1 MKKITALLLVMM
13 CALGAWAQTD
23 KETPLTLEAK
33 TDGTIMV
40 TSPKDGMQYT
50 LNDGAKTAVT
60 TDAINVAVGDKVAF
74 YGSGTAIPSYYGTMI
89 TGGTAEC
96 YVYGNVMSLVDETG
110 FATATTLIEN
120 GAFYQLF
127 YQNTKIYN
135 HESKKVVLPATKL
148 AEYCYDSMFSDCT
161 GLTEAPEL
169 PATTLTANCY
179 KGMFSGC
186 TALTEAPKLPATTLE
201 KECYSSIFMGCTA
214 LTAAPKLPAT
224 TLAEYCYNY
233 MFYGCTKL
241 TAAPELPA
249 TTLKKEC
256 YSGMFMGCK
265 ALTAAPVL
273 PATELAGGCYDSM
286 FFSCSNLSKVTCLA
300 TEISASYA
308 TSEWLYG
315 VAATGT
321 FYKAKDMEDW
331 TSGTDGIPAGWEV
344 EEYEPTAINNVNGDV
359 NRNLNGTIKYFK
371 GDKLVIET
379 ANGSEFDAAGAQ
391 TK

>member
-1 MKKITALLLVMM
+1 MKKKILYLLALLLV
-13 CALGAWAQTD
+13 AVTGAWAQTD

-60 TDAINVAVGDKVAF
+60 TDAIDVAVGDKVAF
-74 YGSGTAIPSYYGTMI
+74 YGSGTTIPSYYGTMI

-110 FATATTLIEN
+110 FATATTLI
-120 GAFYQLF
+120 GDRAFYQLF

-148 AEYCYDSMFSDCT
+148 AESCYDSMFSDCT
-161 GLTEAPEL
+161 GLTEAPVL
-169 PATTLTANCY
+169 PAT
-179 KGMFSGC
+179 M
-186 TALTEAPKLPATTLE
+186 LE

-214 LTAAPKLPAT
+214 LTAAPVLPAT

-241 TAAPELPA
+241 TEAPELPA

-273 PATELAGGCYDSM
+273 PATTLAGGCYDSM

-300 TEISASYA
+300 TDISASDA
-308 TSEWLYG
+308 TSEWLSR

-321 FYKAKDMEDW
+321 FYKAKGMEDW
-331 TSGTDGIPAGWEV
+331 TSDTDGIPAGWEV
-344 EEYEPTAINNVNGDV
+344 AEYEPTAINNVNGDV

-371 GDKLVIET
+371 GDKFVIET